1 MEPIEKKV
9 TVNASVN
16 RVWQAI
22 TNPREIEKWMLMVT
36 DFTAEVEKKFTFRS
50 EPTENWDGI
59 FNCKVQEV
67 VENKKLVYTWNTG
80 FINADTVVTIELKQK
95 GNKTELTLIH
105 SGWEKLATNQEQT
118 KNSHSEGWDLRFVQ
132 KLKELIE
139 K

>member
-16 RVWQAI
+16 RVWEAI
-22 TNPREIEKWMLMVT
+22 TNPKEIEKWMLMTT
-36 DFTAEVEKKFTFRS
+36 DFSAEAGKKFTFHAD
-50 EPTENWDGI
+50 PTENWDGI

-67 VENKKLVYTWNTG
+67 VKNKKLVYTWNAA
-80 FINADTVVTIELKQK
+80 FLNVDTLVTIELKEI
-95 GNKTELTLIH
+95 GNKTELTLTH
-105 SGWEKLATNQEQT
+105 SGWEKLAANQEQT
-118 KNSHSEGWDLRFVQ
+118 KNSHVEGWDIRFVQ